1 MGKDVSANKC
11 QDQGIERKKRG
22 AEASFL
28 LSGVVLMLDTI
39 RLEAISVLVLQW
51 RVLPFPL

>member
-1 MGKDVSANKC
+1 MGKDVSASDC
-11 QDQGIERKKRG
+11 QYQGIERKKGGPG
-22 AEASFL
+22 AFL
-28 LSGVVLMLDTI
+28 LFGIILMLDTI